1 MSAAAPQSPAEP
13 INHDTLTALRGL
25 VSGCERDEL
34 MWMSGYLAALAH
46 NDQAASPPPNAST
59 RDAPEWTVFF
69 ASETGNSRKV
79 AEALAARAGEYGVRA
94 TTQDLGEFRAHRLA
108 KVKHGFFVVATHGL
122 GDAPEGTQAFFD
134 HLLSDDAER
143 LENLEY
149 GVLALGDSSYADFC
163 QIGRTLDAR
172 LEALGATRIVERVD
186 CDLNFRTAAEK
197 WTLAALEQAKA
208 HAPLPS
214 ASVTRLHA
222 VEASPAA
229 LDTGSFEGRV
239 VTNQRITGRG
249 SSKDVRHI
257 EIDLD
262 GSGLAYLPGDS
273 LGVMPENPP
282 QLIEQ
287 LLDIFN
293 FSESTQVAIDG
304 ESMPITTALRSR
316 KEITAASGPLLKAL
330 GEAHRELDVM
340 LTDRDRLR
348 ELLLT
353 HQVIDLVAKYP
364 TPWDA
369 QALIDNLR
377 DLPPRLYSI
386 ASSPDANPDEAH
398 LTVAVVNYQKFGREH
413 WGAASNFMATGAKR
427 LQVHIE
433 GNDNFRLPDDG
444 DTPIIMIGAGT
455 GIAPYRAFVE
465 HRREH
470 ADTGD
475 NWLIF
480 GERNFFTDFLYQS
493 EWLKFRGE
501 GYLRRL
507 DLAFSRDGAQ
517 KVYVQHR
524 IAERARE
531 FYDWLERGAHL
542 YVCGDANSMADD
554 VHEAILGVLRSAN
567 GCSHDQ
573 AAARLDE
580 LRAAGRYQRDVY

>member
-1 MSAAAPQSPAEP
+1 MSVAAPQSPAEP
-13 INHDTLTALRGL
+13 INHDTLAALRAL
-25 VSGCERDEL
+25 ASGRERDEL

-46 NDQAASPPPNAST
+46 NGQAPASSAVAAG
-59 RDAPEWTVFF
+59 REAPEWTVFF

-79 AEALAARAGEYGVRA
+79 AEALAARAGEYGVDA
-94 TTQDLGEFRAHRLA
+94 TAQDLGEFRAHRLA
-108 KVKHGFFVVATHGL
+108 KVKRGFFVVATHGL
-122 GDAPEGTQAFFD
+122 GDAPEGTRTFFD

-143 LENLEY
+143 LEDLEY

-163 QIGRTLDAR
+163 EVGRVLDAR

-186 CDLNFRTAAEK
+186 CDLNFRPAAEK

-208 HAPLPS
+208 RAPLRG
-214 ASVTRLHA
+214 ASITRLHA
-222 VEASPAA
+222 VEAGPSA
-229 LDTGSFEGRV
+229 LETGSFECRV

-287 LLDIFN
+287 LLDT
-293 FSESTQVAIDG
+293 FSIPESTHVTIDG
-304 ESMPITTALRSR
+304 ESMPITAALRSR
-316 KEITAASGPLLKAL
+316 KEITTASGPLLQAL
-330 GEAHRELDVM
+330 GEVHPELEAMRADRE
-340 LTDRDRLR
+340 RLR

-353 HQVIDLVAKYP
+353 HQVIDLVANYP
-364 TPWDA
+364 APWDA
-369 QALIDNLR
+369 QALVDNLR

-413 WGAASNFMATGAKR
+413 WGAASNFMAAGAKR

-444 DTPIIMIGAGT
+444 DSPIIMIGAGT

-470 ADTGD
+470 AHAGD

-480 GERNFFTDFLYQS
+480 GDRNFFTDFLYQS

-507 DLAFSRDGAQ
+507 DLAFSRDGAE
-517 KVYVQHR
+517 KIYVQHR

-542 YVCGDANSMADD
+542 YVCGDANAFAHDA
-554 VHEAILGVLRSAN
+554 HEAILGVLRSA
-567 GCSHDQ
+567 GDFSHDQ
-573 AAARLDE
+573 AIARLDE
-580 LRAAGRYQRDVY
+580 LRLEGRYQRDVY